1 MERLQKWRQ
10 AIGGREGTGS
20 RTGKMRRGG
29 GGGARGGA
37 QGEGGQGGGEA
48 EHPVSAVHGQ
58 VGEDG
63 GGMRE
68 WWAGEEE
75 EEGAERVSGAGTVV
89 SEMVGC
95 YTTLSALRH
104 EPCNPALLSSW
115 CGGRGATSEGQAAA
129 SVSHDNDEQV
139 RRLVRT
145 VGARFAG
152 DSLVAGA
159 GLWMEAVGWKAL
171 DAGGEG
177 KDECKKQAKS
187 LLKRQQGNLHLWA
200 AFAAAEA
207 ARGCEATART
217 VLLGAAQMAGSAES
231 DCEGWPVLCKVR
243 LELELGLLR
252 DVWILPCP
260 GAVAV
265 FTPQGGQPRELETL
279 AAEASA
285 IRRAAALAAVM
296 AVVDP
301 SVFTAFD
308 STAGAGGGQSGLK
321 KTLAPTAVI
330 KARRGYGV
338 LISEVRM
345 YVCMCMY
352 THTQTHTHTLCIHMC
367 RWLRERNRRRKRDT
381 VP

>member
-1 MERLQKWRQ
+1 
-10 AIGGREGTGS
+10 
-20 RTGKMRRGG
+20 
-29 GGGARGGA
+29 
-37 QGEGGQGGGEA
+37 
-48 EHPVSAVHGQ
+48 
-58 VGEDG
+58 
-63 GGMRE
+63 
-68 WWAGEEE
+68 
-75 EEGAERVSGAGTVV
+75 
-89 SEMVGC
+89 
-95 YTTLSALRH
+95 
-104 EPCNPALLSSW
+104 
-115 CGGRGATSEGQAAA
+115 
-129 SVSHDNDEQV
+129 
-139 RRLVRT
+139 LVRT